1 MLGDYADDYVA
12 RYYCAT
18 ATPRFCSG
26 RGGATRDSGQEGHMR
41 DAKKEAVD
49 VLTAPDTAFEF
60 LREFVSESPVKDDR
74 GFNRCRFCDGAWPD
88 LNGGHEG
95 HEPDCWWLRAKTF
108 LAEMRLEDSMSM
120 RVAALH
126 DQWTAQG
133 APRGARAV
141 HRGRRGA
148 AACRTCGQPVWVS
161 PIRSEG
167 ESHHR
172 TAKWA
177 VPARAGRR

>member
-1 MLGDYADDYVA
+1 
-12 RYYCAT
+12 
-18 ATPRFCSG
+18 
-26 RGGATRDSGQEGHMR
+26 MR

-120 RVAALH
+120 RRR
-126 DQWTAQG
+126 TARSVDRTK
-133 APRGARAV
+133 A
-141 HRGRRGA
+141 HREVPELYTEGGVRRP
-148 AACRTCGQPVWVS
+148 ACRTCGQPVCHHGPKANHTIEPRNVS
-161 PIRSEG
+161 LRVLEG
-167 ESHHR
+167 GD
-172 TAKWA
+172 A
-177 VPARAGRR
+177 